1 MSRSHVTEEDVWRF
15 YGIDGQYA
23 TEIADAMNCTEG
35 GKPNVIG
42 HSQCGLCADHHA
54 PMKVCGCRHEYGT
67 GKRIPM
73 PSARDAEWR
82 AAVERVRT
90 RIPRGTDK
98 IYAALANLADV
109 TLNALLAA
117 MEAK

>member
-42 HSQCGLCADHHA
+42 HSQCGLCAEHHA

-82 AAVERVRT
+82 AAVERLRMT
-90 RIPRGTDK
+90 RLPEWGIAYHTGKD
-98 IYAALANLADV
+98 AALD
-109 TLNALLAA
+109 ALLAA
-117 MEAK
+117 MEGVK